1 MNNRRLNRRL
11 KSKVLAFLAT
21 ISLLPAV
28 STQAAEI
35 MVDTRLI
42 DQAQEVLREKQ
53 TEIVALQR
61 EINRLAN
68 AASSTFEEFKQEND
82 NLEALLVLNA
92 EYRKLISIQE
102 GNIATLDE
110 SIANVE
116 IVTREIPFLMEKM
129 LTSMEQFVE
138 LDLPFQME
146 QRRNRLTFARNAI
159 DNPDVSIAEK
169 FRQVLVL
176 YQNETLYGRT
186 HETYASTINF
196 NGADLDVNILRVG
209 RIALLFQTTDRQI
222 TGRWDNATRSWVELP
237 VGEYRTA
244 VQSAIRVSQGLDAPR
259 IIDLPIVAPELAQ

>member
-1 MNNRRLNRRL
+1 MNNRRIT
-11 KSKVLAFLAT
+11 SKVPALLAL
-21 ISLLPAV
+21 ISLFVAGPAL
-28 STQAAEI
+28 TAEI
-35 MVDTRLI
+35 MVDTSLI
-42 DQAQEVLREKQ
+42 DQGQEILRNKQ
-53 TEIVALQR
+53 TEVVAIQR

-68 AASSTFEEFKQEND
+68 AASSSFEEFKQEND

-102 GNIATLDE
+102 QNIATLDE

-116 IVTREIPFLMEKM
+116 VVTREIPFLMEKM
-129 LTSMEQFVE
+129 LSSMEQFIE

-146 QRRNRLTFARNAI
+146 TRRNRVKFARDAI

-186 HETYASTINF
+186 HETYTSTINF
-196 NGADLDVNILRVG
+196 GGADRDVNILRVG

-222 TGRWDNATRSWVELP
+222 TGRWDNATRSWTELP

-244 VQSAIRVSQGLDAPR
+244 VQAAIRVSQGLDAPR
-259 IIDLPIVAPELAQ
+259 IIDLPIAAPELAQ

>member
-1 MNNRRLNRRL
+1 MNNRRI
-11 KSKVLAFLAT
+11 KTKVLAPIA
-21 ISLLPAV
+21 LLGLLMTGV
-28 STQAAEI
+28 TQSAEI
-35 MVDTRLI
+35 MVDTSII
-42 DQAQEVLREKQ
+42 DEAQSGLQRRQA
-53 TEIVALQR
+53 EIVEIQR

-102 GNIATLDE
+102 ANIATLDE

-129 LTSMEQFVE
+129 LSAVEQFVE
-138 LDLPFQME
+138 LDLPFQLE
-146 QRRNRLTFARNAI
+146 ARRNRVQFARNAI

-186 HETYASTINF
+186 HETYADTINF
-196 NGADLDVNILRVG
+196 GGVDRDVTILRVG
-209 RIALLFQTTDRQI
+209 RIALVFQTVDRQI
-222 TGRWDNATRSWVELP
+222 TGRWNNDTRAWEELP
-237 VGEYRTA
+237 AGDYRTA
-244 VQSAIRVSQGLDAPR
+244 VQSAIRVSAGLDAPR

>member
-1 MNNRRLNRRL
+1 MNYRRIS
-11 KSKVLAFLAT
+11 SKILAPLIPLAFVLGN
-21 ISLLPAV
+21 

-35 MVDTRLI
+35 MTDTSVL
-42 DQAQEVLREKQ
+42 DQALGIIASTNQQSAESQ
-53 TEIVALQR
+53 A

-68 AASSTFEEFKQEND
+68 AASQTFEQFKQEND

-92 EYRKLISIQE
+92 EYRQLISIQE
-102 GNIATLDE
+102 QNIATLDE

-116 IVTREIPFLMEKM
+116 VVTREIPLLMEKM
-129 LTSMEQFVE
+129 MASVEQFVE

-146 QRRNRLTFARNAI
+146 TRQNRIEFARGAI

-186 HETYASTINF
+186 HETYPDTINL
-196 NGADLDVNILRVG
+196 NGQERDVNILRVG

-222 TGRWDNATRSWVELP
+222 TGRWNNDSRAWEELP
-237 VGEYRTA
+237 AGDYRTA
-244 VQSAIRVSQGLDAPR
+244 VQAAIRVSSGLDAPR
-259 IIDLPIVAPELAQ
+259 IIELPIAAPELAQ

>member
-1 MNNRRLNRRL
+1 MNNRRIL
-11 KSKVLAFLAT
+11 SKFLVLLGAVGLM
-21 ISLLPAV
+21 PAV

-35 MVDTRLI
+35 MVDTRII
-42 DQAQEVLREKQ
+42 DQGQEILQQKQ
-53 TEIVALQR
+53 TEIVGVQR

-102 GNIATLDE
+102 ENIRTLDE

-116 IVTREIPFLMEKM
+116 VVTREIPFLMDKM

-138 LDLPFQME
+138 LDLPFQLE
-146 QRRNRLTFARNAI
+146 QRRNRVQFARAAI

-186 HETYASTINF
+186 HETYPSTINVA
-196 NGADLDVNILRVG
+196 GSDRDVNILRVG
-209 RIALLFQTTDRQI
+209 RIALMFQTTDRQI
-222 TGRWDNATRSWVELP
+222 TGRWDNSTRSWVELP

-244 VQSAIRVSQGLDAPR
+244 IQSAIRVSQGLDAPR
-259 IIDLPIVAPELAQ
+259 IIELPIVAPELAQ